1 MIKCLDAYIPGSSNE
16 RFVVPFF
23 NVNRTF
29 RGRKNFMQ
37 NQMQISFVETVD
49 MTSSAAIRQWL
60 EYIVGT
66 NTGNS
71 QGYISSYAVTPTISV
86 YDTTGSV
93 SDTIQLYRCYPD
105 DLQAVALSTATT
117 QQMLIQATFSFDY
130 VIYGNTAVT

>member
-1 MIKCLDAYIPGSSNE
+1 VYIPGTSNE
-16 RFVVPFF
+16 RFVVPLA

-37 NQMQISFVETVD
+37 NQMQISFVETTD
-49 MTSSAAIRQWL
+49 MSSSAALRQWL

-71 QGYISSYAVTPTISV
+71 QGYIASYAVTPTINV
-86 YDTTGSV
+86 YDTTGSIA
-93 SDTIQLYRCYPD
+93 DTIQLFRCYPD
-105 DLQAVALSTATT
+105 DLQPVSLSTTTT

-130 VIYGNTAVT
+130 CIYGNTPVT